1 MVQFWCISRFFFLNN
16 IHSFAWICSS
26 PMTLSTKK
34 ANCGDPIGRISD
46 LPSNFING
54 ILDHLNARDLVRT
67 SVLSRKWRYM
77 WITVPRLKFCRD
89 FYCRYEDLEDPGP
102 EVSRIIIEIL
112 FLHNGSIYTFIL
124 RLPSSF
130 QITS

>member
-1 MVQFWCISRFFFLNN
+1 
-16 IHSFAWICSS
+16 
-26 PMTLSTKK
+26 MTLSTKK

-102 EVSRIIIEIL
+102 EVSRIITEVL
-112 FLHNGSIYTFIL
+112 FLHNMGQYI
-124 RLPSSF
+124 RLFFDSLLASKLHHNALISGF
-130 QITS
+130 CFCQGKVLNIFCF